1 LKFSSMLV
9 TITMHKFTH
18 QCDCIRELSALRP
31 RCVAHPTHTKIST
44 SNFLGYLIFFTFN
57 VLGFVFIQQAG
68 RGTPHDASDRRRS
81 AGSVLHS
88 GTYTVTSASRACS
101 PPPPASVSFSD
112 APPLRPAPIAPCIS
126 FRNFLADSSACTGPL
141 RTLTTTSTKCS
152 NATASSTSMPLLQR
166 AAALQPMEVNQYKK
180 LI

>member
-1 LKFSSMLV
+1 MRKLTASSASTPNTVMWNVTLNPTETAHSLHRCSMKRAEECAAPSLRRSPNAYQNFNLK
-9 TITMHKFTH
+9 
-18 QCDCIRELSALRP
+18 LSRLF
-31 RCVAHPTHTKIST
+31 
-44 SNFLGYLIFFTFN
+44 NFFFTFN

-112 APPLRPAPIAPCIS
+112 APPLRPAPIAPVVSLIIH
-126 FRNFLADSSACTGPL
+126 RD
-141 RTLTTTSTKCS
+141 
-152 NATASSTSMPLLQR
+152 LL
-166 AAALQPMEVNQYKK
+166 NHSCKK
-180 LI
+180 LYSVRFIKRLIMNKQIILM